1 MNRRRAAV
9 SDKFSVFICLKDA
22 AVARAMALNGG
33 ITGEAVFAYGVT
45 AGLDNSV

>member
-33 ITGEAVFAYGVT
+33 ITGEAEGAKGV
-45 AGLDNSV
+45 AA